1 MGAKRFCVYC
11 GERLIEKSFQEKNHR
26 YCQTCDRIHY
36 DNPFPAVAAL
46 VPNQDRQLL
55 LVKRAVEP
63 AKGKWCLPGGFI
75 ELDESIEEAVLRE
88 LREETGIEGEIGRL
102 VDFFSQRSPLYGAL
116 LIFGYRV
123 NMLGG
128 ELQAGD
134 DAQEVDFFDLDELPP
149 IAFLSH
155 QRLIEK
161 EFGNLQRQKTE
172 VRSQESEYN

>member
-1 MGAKRFCVYC
+1 MDGKRFCSYC
-11 GERLIEKSFQEKNHR
+11 GEKLIHKSFQEKNHR

-36 DNPFPAVAAL
+36 ENPFPAVAAL
-46 VPNQDRQLL
+46 VPNQDGQLL

-63 AKGKWCLPGGFI
+63 AKGTWCLPGGFI
-75 ELDESIEEAVLRE
+75 EIDESIEEAVLRE
-88 LREETGIEGEIGRL
+88 LKEETGIEGKIGKL

-123 NMLGG
+123 TMLGG

-134 DAQEVDFFDLDELPP
+134 DAQEASFFDLDDLPP

-161 EFGNLQRQKTE
+161 EFGNFLNETTKKKKKCLK
-172 VRSQESEYN
+172 

>member
-1 MGAKRFCVYC
+1 MDAKRFCAYC
-11 GERLIEKSFQEKNHR
+11 GEKLIEKFFQERNHR

-36 DNPFPAVAAL
+36 ENPFPAVAAL
-46 VPNQDRQLL
+46 VPNQNGQLL

-63 AKGKWCLPGGFI
+63 AKGQWCLPGGFI
-75 ELDESIEEAVLRE
+75 EIDESIEEAVLRE
-88 LREETGIEGEIGRL
+88 LREETGVEGKIGQL

-123 NMLGG
+123 TLLGG

-134 DAQEVDFFDLDELPP
+134 DAEEARFFDINDLPP

-161 EFGNLQRQKTE
+161 AFGTFRNETTKE
-172 VRSQESEYN
+172 D

>member
-1 MGAKRFCVYC
+1 MDAKRFCSYC
-11 GERLIEKSFQEKNHR
+11 GEKLIHKSFQEKNHR

-36 DNPFPAVAAL
+36 ENPFPAVAAL
-46 VPNQDRQLL
+46 VPNQNGQLL

-63 AKGKWCLPGGFI
+63 AKGQWCLPGGFI
-75 ELDESIEEAVLRE
+75 EIDESIEEAVLRE
-88 LREETGIEGEIGRL
+88 LKEETGIEGEIGKL

-123 NMLGG
+123 TMLGG

-134 DAQEVDFFDLDELPP
+134 DAQEASFFDLDDLPP

-161 EFGNLQRQKTE
+161 AFGNFRNETTKDTK
-172 VRSQESEYN
+172 

>member
-1 MGAKRFCVYC
+1 MDEKRFCSYC
-11 GERLIEKSFQEKNHR
+11 GEKLIEKSFQERNHW

-36 DNPFPAVAAL
+36 ENPFPAVAAL
-46 VPNQDRQLL
+46 VLNQDEQLL

-75 ELDESIEEAVLRE
+75 EIDESIEEAVLRE
-88 LREETGIEGEIGRL
+88 LKEETGIEGEIGRL

-116 LIFGYRV
+116 LIFGYSV
-123 NMLGG
+123 TILGG

-134 DAQEVDFFDLDELPP
+134 DAQEVSFFDLDDLPP

-161 EFGNLQRQKTE
+161 ELSNFQNETTKSTKE
-172 VRSQESEYN
+172 D

>member
-1 MGAKRFCVYC
+1 MLMDAKRFCAYC
-11 GERLIEKSFQEKNHR
+11 GEQLIEKPFQERNHR

-36 DNPFPAVAAL
+36 ENPFPAVAAL
-46 VPNQDRQLL
+46 VPNQNGQLL

-63 AKGKWCLPGGFI
+63 AKGQWCLPGGFI
-75 ELDESIEEAVLRE
+75 EIDESIEEAVLRE
-88 LREETGIEGEIGRL
+88 LREETGVEGEIGQL
-102 VDFFSQRSPLYGAL
+102 VDFFSQRSPLHGAL

-123 NMLGG
+123 TLLGG

-134 DAQEVDFFDLDELPP
+134 DAEEARFFDINDLPP

-161 EFGNLQRQKTE
+161 AFGTFRNETTKNTKRG
-172 VRSQESEYN
+172 

>member
-1 MGAKRFCVYC
+1 MDAKRFCSYC
-11 GERLIEKSFQEKNHR
+11 GEKLTRKSFQERNHW

-36 DNPFPAVAAL
+36 ENPFPAVAAL
-46 VPNQDRQLL
+46 VPNQNGQLL

-63 AKGKWCLPGGFI
+63 AKGQWCLPGGFI
-75 ELDESIEEAVLRE
+75 EIDESIEEAVLRE
-88 LREETGIEGEIGRL
+88 LKEETGIEGEIRKL

-116 LIFGYRV
+116 LIFGYQV
-123 NMLGG
+123 TLLGG

-134 DAQEVDFFDLDELPP
+134 DAQEARFFDMNDLPP

-161 EFGNLQRQKTE
+161 EFGSSQNKTTKNTKE
-172 VRSQESEYN
+172 D

>member
-1 MGAKRFCVYC
+1 MNGKRFCSYC
-11 GERLIEKSFQEKNHR
+11 GEKLTTKSFQERHHP

-36 DNPFPAVAAL
+36 ENPFPAVAAL
-46 VPNQDRQLL
+46 VPNQDDQLL

-75 ELDESIEEAVLRE
+75 EIDESIEEAVLRE
-88 LREETGIEGEIGRL
+88 LKEETGIEGKIGRL
-102 VDFFSQRSPLYGAL
+102 VDFFSQRSPLFGAL

-123 NMLGG
+123 IILGG

-134 DAQEVDFFDLDELPP
+134 DAQEVSFFDLDDLPP

-161 EFGNLQRQKTE
+161 AFGNLRRKKTE
-172 VRSQESEYN
+172 D

>member
-1 MGAKRFCVYC
+1 MDEKRFCSYC
-11 GERLIEKSFQEKNHR
+11 GEKLTNKSFQERNHR

-36 DNPFPAVAAL
+36 ENPFPAVAAL
-46 VPNQDRQLL
+46 VPNQGKQLL

-63 AKGKWCLPGGFI
+63 AKGRWCLPGGFI
-75 ELDESIEEAVLRE
+75 EIDESIEEAVLRE
-88 LREETGIEGEIGRL
+88 LKEETGIEGEIERL

-123 NMLGG
+123 TILGG

-134 DAQEVDFFDLDELPP
+134 DAQEASFFDLDDLPP

-161 EFGNLQRQKTE
+161 AFGNFR
-172 VRSQESEYN
+172 R

>member
-1 MGAKRFCVYC
+1 MDAKKFCSYC
-11 GERLIEKSFQEKNHR
+11 GEKLIQKSFQEKNHW

-36 DNPFPAVAAL
+36 ENPFPAVAAL
-46 VPNQDRQLL
+46 VPNQDGQLL

-63 AKGKWCLPGGFI
+63 AKGAWCLPGGFI
-75 ELDESIEEAVLRE
+75 EIDESIEEAVLRE
-88 LREETGIEGEIGRL
+88 LKEETGIEGEIGKL

-123 NMLGG
+123 TMLGG
-128 ELQAGD
+128 ALQAGD
-134 DAQEVDFFDLDELPP
+134 DAEEARFFDLDDLPP

-161 EFGNLQRQKTE
+161 EFGSSQNKTTK
-172 VRSQESEYN
+172 NTKKD

>member
-1 MGAKRFCVYC
+1 MDAKRFCSYC
-11 GERLIEKSFQEKNHR
+11 GEKLIEKSFQEKNHW

-36 DNPFPAVAAL
+36 ENPFPAVAAL
-46 VPNQDRQLL
+46 VPNQDGQLL

-63 AKGKWCLPGGFI
+63 AKGAWCLPGGFI
-75 ELDESIEEAVLRE
+75 EIDESIEEAVLRE
-88 LREETGIEGEIGRL
+88 LKEETGIEGEIGKL

-123 NMLGG
+123 TMLGG
-128 ELQAGD
+128 KLQAGD
-134 DAQEVDFFDLDELPP
+134 DAQEARFFDLDDLPP

-161 EFGNLQRQKTE
+161 EFGSSQNKTTKNTKE
-172 VRSQESEYN
+172 D

>member
-1 MGAKRFCVYC
+1 MDAKKFCSYC
-11 GERLIEKSFQEKNHR
+11 GEKLIQKSFQEKNHW

-36 DNPFPAVAAL
+36 ENPFPAVAAL
-46 VPNQDRQLL
+46 VPNQDGQLL

-63 AKGKWCLPGGFI
+63 AKGAWCLPGGFI
-75 ELDESIEEAVLRE
+75 EIDESIEEAVLRE
-88 LREETGIEGEIGRL
+88 LKEETGIEGEIGKL

-123 NMLGG
+123 TMLGG
-128 ELQAGD
+128 ALQAGD
-134 DAQEVDFFDLDELPP
+134 DAEEARFFDLDDLPP

-161 EFGNLQRQKTE
+161 EFGSSQNKTTKNTKE
-172 VRSQESEYN
+172 D

>member
-1 MGAKRFCVYC
+1 MDAKRFCSYC
-11 GERLIEKSFQEKNHR
+11 GEKLTHKSFQERIHW

-36 DNPFPAVAAL
+36 ENPFPAVAAL
-46 VPNQDRQLL
+46 VPNQNGQLL

-63 AKGKWCLPGGFI
+63 AKGQWCLPGGFI
-75 ELDESIEEAVLRE
+75 EIDESIEEAVLRE
-88 LREETGIEGEIGRL
+88 LKEETGIEGEIRKL

-116 LIFGYRV
+116 LIFGYQV
-123 NMLGG
+123 TLLGG

-134 DAQEVDFFDLDELPP
+134 DAQEARFFDMNDLPP

-161 EFGNLQRQKTE
+161 AFGNCRNETTKKNQRIQK
-172 VRSQESEYN
+172 

>member
-1 MGAKRFCVYC
+1 MDVKKFCSYC
-11 GERLIEKSFQEKNHR
+11 GEELIEKSFQERNHR

-36 DNPFPAVAAL
+36 ENPFPAVAAL
-46 VPNQDRQLL
+46 VLNQDEQLL

-75 ELDESIEEAVLRE
+75 EIDESIEEAVLRE
-88 LREETGIEGEIGRL
+88 LKEETGIEGEIERL
-102 VDFFSQRSPLYGAL
+102 VDFFSQRSPLSGAL
-116 LIFGYRV
+116 LIFGYSV
-123 NMLGG
+123 TILGG

-134 DAQEVDFFDLDELPP
+134 DAQEVSFFDLDDLPP

-161 EFGNLQRQKTE
+161 AFGNLQNETTKNTKE
-172 VRSQESEYN
+172 D